1 MSTSLR
7 PLGPLLGA
15 VARSAAALER
25 LTPLLRTD
33 PPWRRAWLDRLA
45 VIETAGAASL
55 HSGGPVLPDDVRDVD
70 HAIATGPRARIIH
83 GVRALW
89 RVEAE
94 RRPLEVDLPLLLD
107 ALGRTVEVAPDRL
120 VAARLTSGQ
129 GAAAAYIPNPVE
141 RAATLVAFAEDLE
154 DLTGGLPALPAA
166 AAVLGAWAER
176 GCGPIATG
184 CWIAA
189 RVLARRQ
196 RWTLTPPLLAS
207 GFLAHG
213 TDYMP
218 RIDNGDW
225 VIALANA
232 VERAVNRAIALFGS
246 MERRFLALDTAPG
259 ARRADVLSAVRT
271 LARGRDSFDAVDI
284 ARASG
289 APERTARR
297 HLETLMTAGA
307 LQELTGRKSYRLYG
321 L

>member
-1 MSTSLR
+1 MILVRQRENFQQKAT
-7 PLGPLLGA
+7 
-15 VARSAAALER
+15 
-25 LTPLLRTD
+25 
-33 PPWRRAWLDRLA
+33 
-45 VIETAGAASL
+45 
-55 HSGGPVLPDDVRDVD
+55 PVLPDDVRDVD
-70 HAIATGPRARIIH
+70 HSIATGPRARIIR

-89 RVEAE
+89 RAEAE

-107 ALGRTVEVAPDRL
+107 ALGRTVDSAPDRL
-120 VAARLTSGQ
+120 VTARLTSGQ
-129 GAAAAYIPNPVE
+129 GAAAVYIPNPVE
-141 RAATLVAFAEDLE
+141 RAATLAAFAEELE
-154 DLTGGLPALPAA
+154 DLTGGLPAVPSA

-184 CWIAA
+184 CWVAA
-189 RVLARRQ
+189 RVLTQRQ
-196 RWTLTPPLLAS
+196 RWPLTPPLLAS

-218 RIDNGDW
+218 RVDSGDW
-225 VIALANA
+225 VIASANA
-232 VERAVNRAIALFGS
+232 VERAVGRAIGLFES
-246 MERRFLALDTAPG
+246 MERRFVALDTAPG
-259 ARRADVLSAVRT
+259 ARRAEVLSAIRT

-297 HLETLMTAGA
+297 HLEVLVAAGA